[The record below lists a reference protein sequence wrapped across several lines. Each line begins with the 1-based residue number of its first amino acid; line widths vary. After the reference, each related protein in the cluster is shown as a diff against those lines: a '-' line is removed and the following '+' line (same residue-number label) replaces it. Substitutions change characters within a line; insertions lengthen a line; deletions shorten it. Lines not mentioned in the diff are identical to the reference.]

1 MRNVPKPKTGDF
13 PAYWETYFAHLP
25 EHNNIHELLTQSNME
40 TIDLV
45 TSVDAETLA
54 YRYAPGKWSIKEII
68 QHLIDCERVF
78 AYRAMRIARNDK
90 SDNPGFD
97 ENLFVAN
104 CNADSR
110 NIMDMVR
117 EFSILRAST
126 IELFKSIGDNAWEQ
140 AGMANGFKVTIAGL
154 AYAIAA
160 HELHHIRVIDDR
172 YLPK

>member
-1 MRNVPKPKTGDF
+1 MRNVPKPKTGEY
-13 PAYWETYFAHLP
+13 PAYWETYLAHLP
-25 EHNNIHELLTQSNME
+25 DNNNLLELLTHSNME
-40 TIDLV
+40 TIDLI

-54 YRYAPGKWSIKEII
+54 YRYAPGKWSVKEII

-97 ENLFVAN
+97 ENLFAAN

-126 IELFKSIGDNAWEQ
+126 IELFKSLGDNAWQ
-140 AGMANGFKVTIAGL
+140 HTGMANGFKVTIASL

-160 HELHHIRVIDDR
+160 HEMHHLKVIEDR